1 VAYTYVLCGVADLHP
16 LSSVNRVAL
25 VQPNPGKCCEAAG
38 EAPERPT
45 CRRADLVLVFSN
57 DPPDPRGTMQVVIA
71 LVGAILGGLLGGVIT
86 YATTRSRLRLEL
98 MHAHDQVLQEQRLAR
113 YQQLFH
119 ISRRIPRQWRSAK
132 EPTREE
138 LNEICTELHD
148 WYFSEEAGGMF
159 LTPTAQTRYME
170 LQNALQET
178 ADASSSSPD
187 SPLSPAESQR
197 LRDLARELRH
207 QLAQD
212 VGAADPPRL
221 KWGKPG
227 PLLPPQPR

>member
-1 VAYTYVLCGVADLHP
+1 
-16 LSSVNRVAL
+16 
-25 VQPNPGKCCEAAG
+25 
-38 EAPERPT
+38 
-45 CRRADLVLVFSN
+45 
-57 DPPDPRGTMQVVIA
+57 
-71 LVGAILGGLLGGVIT
+71 
-86 YATTRSRLRLEL
+86 

-119 ISRRIPRQWRSAK
+119 ISRHIPRQWRSIK

-138 LNEICTELHD
+138 LNEISIELHN

-159 LTPTAQTRYME
+159 LTPTAQTRYLE

-178 ADASSSSPD
+178 ADASPSSPD
-187 SPLSPAESQR
+187 SPLSPAEAQR
-197 LRDLARELRH
+197 LRDLAKELRY

-221 KWGKPG
+221 KWGRPG
-227 PLLPPQPR
+227 PLLPPPRRLHGAQPLTPARSPRTSLSDASRPLVVGHAAVAAAWNSVSASKGVR